1 MSVDIEG
8 INKKLAGM
16 TRRLILLQPYR
27 TLTFEEYLEDEA
39 RQATIERFLELIIQG
54 AIDINKMLL
63 KQVTNIKL
71 TQGNESLTNAEI
83 FVLAG
88 EYGFIP
94 QQLAQQLSASGR
106 FRNVL
111 AHLYDE
117 IMPEKTY
124 EALQK
129 AFEQY
134 PQYIAAIQ
142 NYLDSLEIDDE
153 P

>member
-1 MSVDIEG
+1 MSIDIEG

-16 TRRLILLQPYR
+16 TRRLTLLQLYR
-27 TLTFEEYLEDEA
+27 TLALEEYLEDEVK
-39 RQATIERFLELIIQG
+39 QATIERFLELIIQG
-54 AIDINKMLL
+54 AIDTNKMLL
-63 KQVTNIKL
+63 KQVANIKL
-71 TQGNESLTNAEI
+71 TQRNENITNAEI
-83 FVLAG
+83 FILAG

-94 QQLAQQLSASGR
+94 QELAEELSASGR

-134 PQYIAAIQ
+134 PHYIAAIQ

>member
-1 MSVDIEG
+1 MNVDIER
-8 INKKLAGM
+8 ISKKLAGM
-16 TRRLILLQPYR
+16 TRRLTLLQPYR
-27 TLTFEEYLEDEA
+27 TLTLEEYFQDEA

-63 KQVTNIKL
+63 KQVANIKL
-71 TQGNESLTNAEI
+71 TQGNENVTNAEI
-83 FVLAG
+83 FILAG
-88 EYGFIP
+88 EHGFMP
-94 QQLAQQLSASGR
+94 QELADQLAASGK

-129 AFEQY
+129 ALEKY
-134 PQYIAAIQ
+134 P
-142 NYLDSLEIDDE
+142 
-153 P
+153 